1 VVLWAPFVA
10 YLGLTYY
17 FSSRTNV
24 PGASLVPDYVLHTI
38 EFSALAG
45 LLLRAISGG
54 VLNAHSTRA
63 LAGTFVFGVVY
74 GIIDEFHQSFVP
86 GRESSVRDASVDAA
100 ATAATVLVLGWF
112 TGARGWGNRSGP
124 LRPRKGTGGGAESAP
139 RGSTLARHRHSA
151 PKLALDRDS
160 ERARVAAGASSQS
173 PAEQA
178 AVEGGEAGPESA
190 VRGPA
195 PEARVELLTR
205 EGCHLCEEAESVLA
219 EALGPPGR
227 LWRVTDIDSDAALL
241 ERYGREIPV
250 VFVDGI
256 RRFKVRVDR
265 ERLTRLL
272 SEPARY
278 RQGAT
283 SFRRRLV

>member
-1 VVLWAPFVA
+1 MVLWAPFVA
-10 YLGLTYY
+10 YLGLTFYL
-17 FSSRTNV
+17 SSRPNI

-38 EFSALAG
+38 EFSVLAG

-63 LAGTFVFGVVY
+63 LVGTFVFGVVY

-100 ATAATVLVLGWF
+100 ATAATVLALGWF
-112 TGARGWGNRSGP
+112 TGARGGGN
-124 LRPRKGTGGGAESAP
+124 T
-139 RGSTLARHRHSA
+139 TLARRRHSA

-160 ERARVAAGASSQS
+160 ERGPVAAGASSQS

-190 VRGPA
+190 VHGPA
-195 PEARVELLTR
+195 PAARVELLTR

-227 LWRVTDIDSDAALL
+227 LWRVTDIDSNAALL